1 MTVKFF
7 VRSKDKQKSAI
18 RAIVSFFGKQY
29 YYAIGVTVNPA
40 FWNAKKN
47 RCRNDRDY
55 DDATFVNQKLDL
67 WEVILKNA
75 ARDFEMKFV
84 SPTQNEFSK
93 AVERALRV
101 HNGENANDEKTP
113 YIVEFAE
120 HFKNNNSNS
129 AGCKKS
135 YEDTIRHLAGYEKKY
150 KTKLKFSDIT
160 MDFYHSFKNFLTE
173 KTYIKNE
180 VVRQYTKNTIANKIK
195 NIKFFFNEGRRQK
208 YHDLYIEGFAV
219 EREESDSIYLTTEEL
234 VRLHRL
240 EITEDLMLDKLG
252 NIFVG
257 KDEINQK
264 IAELNDNKDRFLIG
278 AFTAMRYGDYSGIEN
293 LKSTDKFISKR
304 TQKTGIKVIIPMH
317 WIIREILEHRN
328 NVLPEFV
335 SNRDLNKDLKLLG
348 KLADIN
354 DDVTTTITRGG
365 KKITEAHKKYE
376 LIQTHTARRSGCTN
390 MYLAGIDIYT
400 IMGFS
405 GHTTESSFRKYI
417 KIKQEENA
425 QRFVNH
431 PFFKK

>member
-18 RAIVSFFGKQY
+18 RATVSFFGKQY
-29 YYAIGVTVNPA
+29 YYAIGVTVLTA

-55 DDATFVNQKLDL
+55 DDAAFINQKLDL
-67 WEVILKNA
+67 WEAILKNA
-75 ARDFEMKFV
+75 AREFEMKFV

-93 AVERALRV
+93 AVERCLRV
-101 HNGENANDEKTP
+101 HNGDNVDDEKTP

-120 HFKNNNSNS
+120 RFKNNNSNS
-129 AGCKKS
+129 AACRRN
-135 YEDTIRHLAGYEKKY
+135 YEATIQHLAGYEKKY

-160 MDFYHSFKNFLTE
+160 MDFYHSFKNFLNE
-173 KTYIKNE
+173 KTFGSSTAARHYA
-180 VVRQYTKNTIANKIK
+180 KNTIANQIK

-208 YHDLYIEGFAV
+208 HHDLRIEGFAV
-219 EREESDSIYLTTEEL
+219 EREESDSIYLTVEEL

-240 EITEDLMLDKLG
+240 EITEDLILNKLG
-252 NIFVG
+252 NVFAD
-257 KDEINQK
+257 KTEISQK

-278 AFTAMRYGDYSGIEN
+278 AFTAMRYGDYSGIGN
-293 LKSTDKFISKR
+293 LKSGDRFISKR
-304 TQKTGIKVIIPMH
+304 TQKTGAKVIIPMH
-317 WIIREILEHRN
+317 WIIREILERRN
-328 NVLPEFV
+328 SVLPEFV
-335 SNRDLNKDLKLLG
+335 SNSDLNRDLKLLG

-354 DDVTTTITRGG
+354 DNISTTITRGG
-365 KKITEAHKKYE
+365 RQITEVHKKYE
-376 LIQTHTARRSGCTN
+376 LMQTHTARRSGCTN

-405 GHTTESSFRKYI
+405 GHSTESSFRKYI

-431 PFFKK
+431 PFFNK

>member
-7 VRSKDKQKSAI
+7 VRNKDKQKSAI

-29 YYAIGVTVNPA
+29 YYAVGVTVNTA

-55 DDATFVNQKLDL
+55 DDATYVNQKLDL
-67 WEVILKNA
+67 WETVLKSA
-75 ARDFEMKFV
+75 AHEFEMKFV

-93 AVERALRV
+93 AVDRTLRV
-101 HNGENANDEKTP
+101 HNGENVNDEKTV
-113 YIVEFAE
+113 YIVQFAE
-120 HFKNNNSNS
+120 HFKNNNSHSDRRNLN
-129 AGCKKS
+129 
-135 YEDTIRHLAGYEKKY
+135 YETTIRQLAEYEKKY
-150 KTKLKFSDIT
+150 KTKLNFSDIT
-160 MDFYHSFKNFLTE
+160 LDFYHSFKNFLLE

-180 VVRQYTKNTIANKIK
+180 TVRHYAKNTIADRIK
-195 NIKFFFNEGRRQK
+195 DTKFFFNEGRRQK
-208 YHDLYIEGFAV
+208 HHDLHIEGFAV
-219 EREESDSIYLTTEEL
+219 EREESDSIYLTVEEL

-240 EITEDLMLDKLG
+240 EITEDLILNKLG
-252 NIFVG
+252 NVFAG
-257 KDEINQK
+257 KDEINRK

-317 WIIREILEHRN
+317 RIIREILERRN
-328 NVLPEFV
+328 NILPEFV
-335 SNRDLNKDLKLLG
+335 SNSDLNKDLKLLG

-354 DDVTTTITRGG
+354 DDFTKTITRGG
-365 KKITEAHKKYE
+365 KRITEVHKKYE
-376 LIQTHTARRSGCTN
+376 LMQTHTARRSGCTN

-417 KIKQEENA
+417 KIRQEENA

-431 PFFKK
+431 PFFNK